1 MAGEDRLTLLMNQF
15 QPQGPP
21 PEVTG
26 IDFIQVVDPSV
37 QTRLRIVF
45 LIDPAIL
52 ADPIVNA
59 ADLPIEVPPAAV
71 EIISV
76 SGGERLARV
85 PVVRAIYRQVNGGW
99 PGADPRTILEIQT
112 AEPGDFSIYR
122 LTLKAVEYVFSE
134 LRLVEPEQLETRI
147 DRFFNGVEFSFK
159 QGCPSVLDCRPP
171 EPECPPEDWVDFPVD
186 YLARDFV
193 SLRNALLDF
202 AAQRY
207 PQWGEKIEADAG
219 VMLAEVMAAL
229 GDELAYIQDR
239 YAREAYLETAT
250 QRRSLRHHARLV
262 DYAIDEGLSASTW
275 LDLTVANDPKLPPG
289 VWVQAG
295 SLVWA
300 PSQGEASIPFELGL
314 GLWAQAEARR
324 PANDA
329 TVAIPQEFWVHAD
342 WNAMPVHVP
351 DEGQPCLPVDSTEL
365 FLQGTFPIAF
375 DPRAPE
381 EAQLPEGASSQE
393 FWLGRWMVLQ
403 TRPEDPSVPIR
414 RHLIR
419 IAAVEQFVDQ
429 LCLDENDNPL
439 SITRIQWEA
448 EQATPFEMC
457 LNDMTVHGNLVIAT
471 AGETIT
477 EYFSIEQNQDIPANL
492 TDSIS
497 QAIARQGPLNDIEC
511 QRSVAYRYSL
521 RETEARGLGWLT
533 QENTRHPEIDL
544 QEVDAVTLTPLSN
557 DNEWQW
563 QADLLGSTSLQDHYT
578 LEEGTWRR
586 VIGFRRMGETI
597 VHEDYASGDGFTI
610 RFGDGEFASVPA
622 AEKVFQ
628 VRYRTGPGTRANLP
642 ADTITILANP
652 VDGTVSF
659 NLVEIN
665 PADPEDKTVTPLA
678 GEIVAVTNPFPITDG
693 RDPEPAEV
701 IKQLAPEAFRAV
713 TYRAVRTE
721 DYAEIAERLPWV
733 QQAGAQFRWTGSWLS
748 TFVTADPVGAFEL
761 SDDRRTE
768 LASLMDC
775 VRQVGREVFVRD
787 PQYLNLDL
795 QIRLCIQPF
804 AYPGQVKARVLE
816 ALMGKTGLPP
826 TPGFFHPDNFTFG
839 TPLERSQ
846 LEATIQAVPGV
857 LSVEQMRL
865 RVRGLIPW
873 QIFDGLTF
881 PVGQNQIIRLQNDPR
896 FPERGSLQIYVRHEQ
911 QEPTGEDRS

>member
-1 MAGEDRLTLLMNQF
+1 MAGEDRLTLLLNQSV
-15 QPQGPP
+15 
-21 PEVTG
+21 VTG
-26 IDFIQVVDPSV
+26 IDFIQVVDPAD

-52 ADPIVNA
+52 DDPIVNA
-59 ADLPIEVPPAAV
+59 ADLPMEVPPAAV
-71 EIISV
+71 EIVSV

-85 PVVRAIYRQVNGGW
+85 PVVSAVYRQISGGW

-122 LTLKAVEYVFSE
+122 LTLKAVEYVPPPALPIIPPPPR

-207 PQWGEKIEADAG
+207 FKWGEKIEADAG
-219 VMLAEVMAAL
+219 VMLAELMAAL

-239 YAREAYLETAT
+239 YAREAYLATAT
-250 QRRSLRHHARLV
+250 QRRSLRHHARLI

-275 LDLTVANDPKLPPG
+275 LDLTVASGG

-300 PSQGEASIPFELGL
+300 PSQGEAPIPFELGL
-314 GLWAQAEARR
+314 GLWAQAEARGST
-324 PANDA
+324 NGSLV
-329 TVAIPQEFWVHAD
+329 TIPQEFWVHEA
-342 WNAMPVHVP
+342 WNAMAVHVP
-351 DEGQPCLPVDSTEL
+351 DEGQPCLPVGATEL
-365 FLQGTFPIAF
+365 FLQGTFP
-375 DPRAPE
+375 D
-381 EAQLPEGASSQE
+381 SQVPSGVNPLE

-403 TRPEDPSVPIR
+403 ARPEDPSIPVR
-414 RHLIR
+414 RHLVR
-419 IAAVEQFVDQ
+419 IVAVEQLVDQ
-429 LCLDENDNPL
+429 LGPDAPQP
-439 SITRIQWEA
+439 ITRIQWEP

-457 LNDMTVHGNLVIAT
+457 LNDMTVHGNLVMAT

-492 TDSIS
+492 TGSVS

-521 RETEARGLGWLT
+521 RETEARGLGWLS
-533 QENTRHPEIDL
+533 QESAMHPEIDL
-544 QEVDAVTLTPLSN
+544 QEVDAVTLAPLST

-586 VIGFRRMGETI
+586 VIGFRRMGESI

-610 RFGDGEFASVPA
+610 RFGDGEFARIPA

-642 ADTITILANP
+642 ADTITNLANP

-659 NLVEIN
+659 NLVEID

-721 DYAEIAERLPWV
+721 DYGEIAERLPWV

-748 TFVTADPVGAFEL
+748 TFVTADPLGAFEL

-768 LASLMDC
+768 LTSLMDC

-881 PVGQNQIIRLQNDPR
+881 PVGQNQIIRLQNDLR